1 MHRIKAVDVKK
12 NVHKDDDGKLLFE
25 VLDIQLTDDA
35 DNKTS
40 ISAFL
45 NKEKDGGYNINLIW
59 FYKARTGS
67 HELVRAFFLP
77 VISSHAVNSE
87 QC

>member
-1 MHRIKAVDVKK
+1 MSNSISMHRIKAVDVKK
-12 NVHKDDDGKLLFE
+12 NVHKDDDGNLLFE

-45 NKEKDGGYNINLIW
+45 NKEKNGGYNINLI
-59 FYKARTGS
+59 
-67 HELVRAFFLP
+67 
-77 VISSHAVNSE
+77 
-87 QC
+87 

>member
-1 MHRIKAVDVKK
+1 MSNSISIHRIKAVDVKK
-12 NVHKDDDGKLLFE
+12 NVHKDDDGNLLFE

-45 NKEKDGGYNINLIW
+45 NKEKNGGYNINLI
-59 FYKARTGS
+59 
-67 HELVRAFFLP
+67 
-77 VISSHAVNSE
+77 
-87 QC
+87 

>member
-1 MHRIKAVDVKK
+1 MHRSKAVDVKK
-12 NVHKDDDGKLLFE
+12 NVHKDDDGNVLFE

-45 NKEKDGGYNINLIW
+45 NKEKNGGYNINLI
-59 FYKARTGS
+59 
-67 HELVRAFFLP
+67 
-77 VISSHAVNSE
+77 
-87 QC
+87 

>member
-1 MHRIKAVDVKK
+1 MSNSISMHRIKAVDVKK

-45 NKEKDGGYNINLIW
+45 NKEKDGGYNINLI
-59 FYKARTGS
+59 
-67 HELVRAFFLP
+67 
-77 VISSHAVNSE
+77 
-87 QC
+87 

>member
-12 NVHKDDDGKLLFE
+12 NVHKDDDGNLLFE

-45 NKEKDGGYNINLIW
+45 NKEKNGGYNINLI
-59 FYKARTGS
+59 
-67 HELVRAFFLP
+67 
-77 VISSHAVNSE
+77 
-87 QC
+87 